1 MDETW
6 PAAGSR
12 DFYTSRQRSSTGLLL
27 LEFIY
32 DGRLWK
38 FVSRLLAWPT
48 SLLPLDRKSVV

>member
-48 SLLPLDRKSVV
+48 SLLPDRKSVV